1 MRIAGI
7 GVTSRAFQDRI
18 SISCM
23 TLVGT
28 KEMCC
33 QESECA
39 VSDLAKIQSAIL
51 LAICRPEAN
60 LVGEI
65 FVFSKFWCSIK
76 IIEEKRKFFS
86 QNLIY
91 FRFVSV
97 L

>member
-7 GVTSRAFQDRI
+7 GVTSRAFEDRI
-18 SISCM
+18 FISYR
-23 TLVGT
+23 TLLGPR
-28 KEMCC
+28 KCAARS
-33 QESECA
+33 QCA

-65 FVFSKFWCSIK
+65 FVFSKFWCSTK